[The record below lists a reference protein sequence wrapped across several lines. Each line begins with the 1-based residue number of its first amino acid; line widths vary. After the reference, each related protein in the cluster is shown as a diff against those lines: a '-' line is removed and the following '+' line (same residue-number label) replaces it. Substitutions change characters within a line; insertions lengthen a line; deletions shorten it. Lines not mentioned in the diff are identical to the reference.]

1 MELVLTSWPFRLIPR
16 QRVRRDGAVWR

>member
-1 MELVLTSWPFRLIPR
+1 MELVLSSWPFRLIPR